1 MANKQSKQA
10 LKRRTEKRHRRTQ
23 SKKTLARHLVAHRL
37 PADLV
42 AGAPFGPSLPKL
54 SAQIWDYAE
63 PLTAAAVDVEGQM
76 RAVDIA
82 IICWN
87 LALLP
92 EKERKESI
100 RPALREIAGGDAGLE
115 TELLDI
121 FEMMHARKRA
131 LFADDRRFVFNY
143 SVTDTP
149 GGLRLLVASSPLPPE
164 KATAE
169 FRA

>member
-1 MANKQSKQA
+1 MANKQTKQA
-10 LKRRTEKRHRRTQ
+10 LKRRAEKRHRRAQ
-23 SKKTLARHLVAHRL
+23 SKKTLARRAGAHRL
-37 PADLV
+37 AADLV
-42 AGAPFGPSLPKL
+42 AAVPFGSSLPKL

-87 LALLP
+87 VALLP
-92 EKERKESI
+92 EKKRKESI
-100 RPALREIAGGDAGLE
+100 RAALHEIAGGDAGLE
-115 TELLDI
+115 AELLDI

-131 LFADDRRFVFNY
+131 LFADDCRFVFNY

-164 KATAE
+164 KAT
-169 FRA
+169 

>member
-1 MANKQSKQA
+1 MANKQSKQS
-10 LKRRTEKRHRRTQ
+10 LKRRTEKRYRRAQ
-23 SKKTLARHLVAHRL
+23 SKKTLARHAGAHRL
-37 PADLV
+37 PAALT
-42 AGAPFGPSLPKL
+42 AAAPFGSSLPKL

-63 PLTAAAVDVEGQM
+63 PLTTAAVDVEGQM

-87 LALLP
+87 VALLP

-100 RPALREIAGGDAGLE
+100 RPALHEIAGGDAALE
-115 TELLDI
+115 TELHDM
-121 FEMMHARKRA
+121 FEMMYARKRA
-131 LFADDRRFVFNY
+131 LFADDCRFVINY

-164 KATAE
+164 KAAE